1 MSTSTSAA
9 RIGSFLSPY
18 VVYSVGITHFKDDNL
33 YVISDC
39 NVQNYLLLQLGTQ
52 QLHCCDI
59 FRNVFVP
66 K

>member
-18 VVYSVGITHFKDDNL
+18 VVYSVGITHFKDDTDL

-39 NVQNYLLLQLGTQ
+39 NLQNYLLL
-52 QLHCCDI
+52 
-59 FRNVFVP
+59 
-66 K
+66 